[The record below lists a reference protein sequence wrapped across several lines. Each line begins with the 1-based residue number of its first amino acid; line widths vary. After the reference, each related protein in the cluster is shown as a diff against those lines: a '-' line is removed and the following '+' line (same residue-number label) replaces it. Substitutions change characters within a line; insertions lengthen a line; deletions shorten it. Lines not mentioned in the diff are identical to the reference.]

1 MHVEDEA
8 VIRHTGMRSPDNG
21 DSGTSWSVAQSSG
34 NPTLPSGRTG
44 IRNTVPFSV
53 FVT

>member
-8 VIRHTGMRSPDNG
+8 VTSHRERSSCQRRFRHFP
-21 DSGTSWSVAQSSG
+21 SVVQSSG
-34 NPTLPSGRTG
+34 VPTLPSGRTG
-44 IRNTVPFSV
+44 IRTTVPFSV